1 MSILSDIRRGEA
13 LYSSGRNNNPYD
25 LVRAN
30 VALSEARTTE
40 RNKESGKIL
49 SEMNTAIPGVFV
61 EGGLHHLQRIKMLM
75 ELLLG

>member
-61 EGGLHHLQRIKMLM
+61 EGGTTPLTTNKDAD
-75 ELLLG
+75 